1 MDAVARHV
9 TLEVAAPA
17 GLPPVRGDRVQIQQV
32 LLNLVMNGMD
42 ALEGVPAGV
51 VGVSLHHDRPDAI
64 EVRVRDS
71 GPGIPAAQ
79 LEAIFEPFF
88 TTKAKGIGIGL
99 SISRSI
105 VEAHGGRLWAQNEA
119 GGGARLSFT
128 LPVNA

>member
-1 MDAVARHV
+1 
-9 TLEVAAPA
+9 
-17 GLPPVRGDRVQIQQV
+17 VRADRVQIQQV

-42 ALEGVPAGV
+42 ALEGAPAGV
-51 VGVSLHHDRPDAI
+51 VGISLHHDRPEAI
-64 EVRVRDS
+64 EVRVRDC

-119 GGGARLSFT
+119 DGGARLSFT
-128 LPVNA
+128 LPVAA